1 MFEFMELDKENEIFT
16 LWYEVTYLRYLIAHF
31 IGQNQELSKHANQ
44 EVFDKCK
51 EKAQKFVNAR
61 FPNCDITFK

>member
-1 MFEFMELDKENEIFT
+1 MGVDKNNEIFT
-16 LWYEVTYLRYLIAHF
+16 LWYEVTYLRYLITHF
-31 IGQNQELSKHANQ
+31 MGQSEELSKYANH

-61 FPNCDITFK
+61 FPKCDITFK